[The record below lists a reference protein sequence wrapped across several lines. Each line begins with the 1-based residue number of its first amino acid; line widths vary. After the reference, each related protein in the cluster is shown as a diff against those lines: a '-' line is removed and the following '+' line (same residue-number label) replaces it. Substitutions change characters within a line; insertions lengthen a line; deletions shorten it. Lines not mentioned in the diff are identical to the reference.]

1 MQTKFSKRIVHCPY
15 EEEPVKTPCQR
26 CLIFRNSDV
35 FQGPGTALENAIAL
49 RATFEQ

>member
-1 MQTKFSKRIVHCPY
+1 MQIKFSKHIVHCPY
-15 EEEPVKTPCQR
+15 EEPVKTPCQR

>member
-26 CLIFRNSDV
+26 SLMSSEIVMFSKAQERLWK
-35 FQGPGTALENAIAL
+35 TRL
-49 RATFEQ
+49 R